1 MAIHLTY
8 GGSTAHRT
16 LNCPGWV
23 KKSENL
29 PKRQAGQAALEGSM
43 LHEIM
48 ELCQRDGLEPSYC
61 LGHVYKEN
69 NQELIFTDDHLPLAE
84 IAFNATCRLMDAHD
98 IETLELE
105 PFVQYSKGKVG
116 GSIDLLGLSYDK
128 KTLLILDYKFGSV
141 KVVAKESPNLGLY
154 AFSARAD
161 KATADLFDKV
171 EKIIFAIVQ
180 PRIRGVVNVWTTDLK
195 WVDNF
200 EETFTSLLNRIDL
213 HPGKHCNYCPAEPF
227 CEVKRLSIVSSN
239 LLRTE
244 DHSELKAAADL
255 VEEVEAWVKR
265 VKEELYLQMS
275 RGVQIDGYKIVE
287 KRKTRRWLD
296 ESVVEQKI
304 KLAKKDMYKTTLLS
318 PAQMEKVLKKKK
330 VIFDLTEFVEL
341 KSSGTTI
348 ATEDDS
354 REAVIASDVQGE
366 LKNLMN

>member
-29 PKRQAGQAALEGSM
+29 PKRPAGHAALEGSM

-48 ELCQRDGLEPSYC
+48 ELCQRDGVEPSQYI
-61 LGHVYKEN
+61 GHVYKEN
-69 NQELIFTDDHLPLAE
+69 NQELIFTDDNLPLAE
-84 IAFNATCRLMDAHD
+84 IAFNATCGLMDAHD
-98 IETLELE
+98 IETLEVE

-116 GSIDLLGLSYDK
+116 GSIDLLGLSFDK

-141 KVVAKESPNLGLY
+141 KVTAKESPNLGLY

-171 EKIIFAIVQ
+171 EKVIFAIVQ

-200 EETFTSLLNRIDL
+200 QETFTSLLNRIDL

-227 CEVKRLSIVSSN
+227 CEVKRLNIVSSN
-239 LLRTE
+239 LLGTE
-244 DHSELKAAADL
+244 EHSELKAAADL
-255 VEEVEAWVKR
+255 
-265 VKEELYLQMS
+265 
-275 RGVQIDGYKIVE
+275 VE

-304 KLAKKDMYKTTLLS
+304 KLPKKDMYKTTLLS

-330 VIFDLTEFVEL
+330 VTCDLTEFVEL

-348 ATEDDS
+348 ATDDDS